1 MYIFKLAIR
10 NFFRNTR
17 RSLISGLSVA
27 IAIMVIIFAR
37 SYISGIIKNVNE
49 NIIRLVSGHI
59 NIVTSEY
66 KRRERLLPLSE
77 SIALNDEFYNTIQN
91 KEIIHI
97 SPRIRFG
104 VLLGEEELSIPALGY
119 AFNPEIES
127 NISGLDKRIIEGEYI
142 LSGEKAA
149 ILGAGLAKRLNVN
162 VGDTLTI
169 ITRTAYDSP
178 TGLNLIVKGLFET
191 GLGGVDRSLF
201 YIPLDIGQ
209 QMLDMDGYATEIAVQ
224 VRNTDRAVSLAQEI
238 QSNTGLLAIPYQQNK
253 LLRYVNMASFIYG
266 IFYFII
272 LLVACSTIA
281 NTMLMVVFERTRE
294 IGMMKAMGLNTG
306 SVIGLLTVEAGFI
319 GIVGSLVGSIFGAA
333 LSYWL
338 KYQGIDISI
347 ASSISSQAM
356 PFGPIIYL
364 SPTPLMILGTFLFGL
379 IATVVVALIPI
390 SKVTKMEPAKALR
403 SV

>member
-1 MYIFKLAIR
+1 MYIFRLAIR

-27 IAIMVIIFAR
+27 IAIMAIIFAR
-37 SYISGIIKNVNE
+37 SYISGIINNVNE
-49 NIIRLVSGHI
+49 NIIKLVSGHI

-77 SIALNDEFYNTIQN
+77 SVELNDQFYKALEND
-91 KEIIHI
+91 EITNV
-97 SPRIRFG
+97 SPRIKFG
-104 VLLGEEELSIPALGY
+104 VLLGKEELSVPALGY
-119 AFNPEIES
+119 AFTPETEQE
-127 NISGLDKRIIEGEYI
+127 ISGLDKRLTEGQYI
-142 LSGEKAA
+142 SSGEKTA
-149 ILGAGLAKRLNVN
+149 ILGAELARRLNLS

-178 TGLNLIVKGLFET
+178 TGMNLIVKGLFET
-191 GLGGVDRSLF
+191 GIGGVDRSIF

-209 QMLDMDGYATEIAVQ
+209 HMLDMDGYATEIVVQ
-224 VRNTDRAVSLAQEI
+224 VKNTDHAVSLAQEI
-238 QSNTGLLAIPYQQNK
+238 QSNTDLLAIPFQQNR
-253 LLRYVNMASFIYG
+253 LLRYVNVASLLYG

-294 IGMMKAMGLNTG
+294 IGMMKAMGLSTG
-306 SVIGLLTVEAGFI
+306 SVIGILVIEAGFI
-319 GIVGSLVGSIFGAA
+319 GVVGSLVGSIFGAV

-338 KYQGIDISI
+338 KYQGIDISF
-347 ASSISSQAM
+347 ASSTSSQAM

-364 SPTPLMILGTFLFGL
+364 SPTPFMILGTFLFGL
-379 IATVVVALIPI
+379 IATIIVAILPI
-390 SKVTKMEPAKALR
+390 SKVTKMEPARALKAI
-403 SV
+403 